1 MPQARLL
8 RAPPSSSAL
17 PSASPAPR
25 PCASPLQLLLSFP
38 LAHASLARVPT
49 RRRLSPP
56 PRHPRRPGQAAARA
70 TSAQPGVHAE
80 PDRRLGPKPTA
91 RRQPGEGSPEEA
103 GAQASLLCERGRRE
117 AQGTRSL
124 FLERRTWAL
133 FHERG
138 SGAFTP
144 KRGVEGRAHGK
155 RACWDSLVDIFPPTR
170 RDLLAASVKA
180 GLTFLE
186 GC

>member
-8 RAPPSSSAL
+8 GAPPSSSAL

-25 PCASPLQLLLSFP
+25 PCVSPLQLLLSFP
-38 LAHASLARVPT
+38 LAHASLAGVPT

-56 PRHPRRPGQAAARA
+56 ATPGGPVKPQRGRPVCCPASSPSRIAGW
-70 TSAQPGVHAE
+70 
-80 PDRRLGPKPTA
+80 DRSRPA

-117 AQGTRSL
+117 ARGTRSL
-124 FLERRTWAL
+124 FLERRTWVL

-138 SGAFTP
+138 SGAFTS
-144 KRGVEGRAHGK
+144 KGGVEGRAHGK
-155 RACWDSLVDIFPPTR
+155 GACGDPLMGHFPPR
-170 RDLLAASVKA
+170 EGIYWLL
-180 GLTFLE
+180 L
-186 GC
+186 